1 MHPKITPLYGIDPC
15 ERFDLEKADIIL
27 TNLAKKKPFATF
39 RQKPYFRNTEE
50 NCSPGACIIR
60 LSCLLAHKSIWFSHF
75 FLESDQA
82 KVSWFHS
89 IKMWILSIFFYAQS
103 RRRRQKFQKKKIV
116 LRISY
121 RLWLDNSCVFL
132 KLCSTTIFL
141 PVLLSMTKPDKKSAY
156 CIFLSIFDIQQNW
169 PENSQTTPSQAD
181 AAAAVVESIGHS
193 GQIFR

>member
-1 MHPKITPLYGIDPC
+1 MHN
-15 ERFDLEKADIIL
+15 R
-27 TNLAKKKPFATF
+27 
-39 RQKPYFRNTEE
+39 EE
-50 NCSPGACIIR
+50 EDKNP
-60 LSCLLAHKSIWFSHF
+60 
-75 FLESDQA
+75 E
-82 KVSWFHS
+82 
-89 IKMWILSIFFYAQS
+89 
-103 RRRRQKFQKKKIV
+103 KKIV
-116 LRISY
+116 LTISY

-181 AAAAVVESIGHS
+181 AAGAVVESIGHS